1 METGSTKKQ
10 LEDGDFLVMMS
21 DGVLEY
27 LQEEDADLAMC
38 GILQE
43 LSEKH
48 PGQLADAVL
57 KEVLERTGGKAADD
71 MTILVCGVCQF
82 FLPCVRHRVSYNNER
97 DFQLLRQAESF
108 MRQHQMTEP
117 GSHVIAGVSGGA
129 DSICMLLV
137 LLHLRDVF
145 KYEVS
150 VVHVEHGIRGEAAH
164 KDAAFVSSF
173 CRASGIECHIRH
185 FQVPE
190 YARAHGMSEEEA
202 GR

>member
-1 METGSTKKQ
+1 M
-10 LEDGDFLVMMS
+10 D
-21 DGVLEY
+21 
-27 LQEEDADLAMC
+27 
-38 GILQE
+38 
-43 LSEKH
+43 H
-48 PGQLADAVL
+48 
-57 KEVLERTGGKAADD
+57 
-71 MTILVCGVCQF
+71 
-82 FLPCVRHRVSYNNER
+82 NNER

-202 GR
+202 GRCLRYQAFAEEKKRFCGKMVRIAVAHNLEDHAETMLFHLARGTGIQGLASIAPVRGDIIR